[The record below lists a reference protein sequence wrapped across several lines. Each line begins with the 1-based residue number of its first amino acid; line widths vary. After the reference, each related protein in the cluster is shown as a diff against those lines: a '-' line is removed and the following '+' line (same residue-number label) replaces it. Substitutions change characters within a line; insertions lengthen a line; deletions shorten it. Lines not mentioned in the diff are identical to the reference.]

1 MKENEAKYATRS
13 TLLVRLKDLDNQ
25 QAWQE
30 FYDMYWALLFNFA
43 RRAGLSEQDA
53 EEVVM
58 DTVETVARKIEEF
71 EYNRNTGRFKS
82 WLLTIVRFKLG
93 DRFRKQKR
101 LAQRG
106 EMVDL
111 DSMEES
117 QIADPQGVEL
127 EKLWDTEWQKRLID
141 MALERV
147 KQLVGHRQYQIFY
160 CYVIQEQKA
169 EEVADFLNVSKAQ
182 VYVAKNRVGKV
193 FEGELKILASEPEVV

>member
-1 MKENEAKYATRS
+1 
-13 TLLVRLKDLDNQ
+13 
-25 QAWQE
+25 
-30 FYDMYWALLFNFA
+30 
-43 RRAGLSEQDA
+43 
-53 EEVVM
+53 
-58 DTVETVARKIEEF
+58 
-71 EYNRNTGRFKS
+71 
-82 WLLTIVRFKLG
+82 LG

-193 FEGELKILASEPEVV
+193 FEGELKILASEPEVI